1 MAKIPSFGKGP
12 SNLRPKKTPLP
23 KVKSRV
29 KRGYVQKSNAMNLK
43 RLSKGQRGR

>member
-1 MAKIPSFGKGP
+1 MVRIPNFGSRGP
-12 SNLRPKKTPLP
+12 HLHTKVPLP
-23 KVKSRV
+23 KIKSRV